1 MNSSESIGIIIEAR
15 LTSSRLPKKHLL
27 EVLNKPILSYLID
40 RLKIIQPKYKI
51 ILAIP
56 ESENNLELE
65 KIASELGILCFKG
78 SENNVMQRVLH
89 AAEYYDIDIVCEITG
104 DCPLIDPALVSDA
117 ITFFLENN
125 FEYISSGRTG
135 IPDGMGV
142 QIFLTNTLRR
152 SYELAFE
159 AAHFEHVTLHINE
172 NPDLFRIHYLETADN
187 LKRSDLRLT
196 LDTEVDFKL
205 LGEIIEHFL
214 PEKPFFNLVEIL
226 DYLDSKSLPSS

>member
-159 AAHFEHVTLHINE
+159 ADHFEHVTLHINE

-196 LDTEVDFKL
+196 LDTEDDFKL

>member
-65 KIASELGILCFKG
+65 KIATELGILCFKG

>member
-65 KIASELGILCFKG
+65 KMASELGILCFKG